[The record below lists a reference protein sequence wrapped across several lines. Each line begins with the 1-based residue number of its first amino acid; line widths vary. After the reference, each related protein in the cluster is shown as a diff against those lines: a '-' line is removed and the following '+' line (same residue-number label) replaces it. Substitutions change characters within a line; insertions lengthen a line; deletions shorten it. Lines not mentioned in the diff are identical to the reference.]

1 MSHLSNCYNVS
12 DFREAARR
20 RLPKFIFEFID
31 RGAED
36 EVALAENI
44 EAFRRIKLLTN
55 FCTDLSE
62 RDMGTELFGKRLNL
76 PLIIAPTGAAGL
88 CWYKGELELAKAAAR
103 AGIPFAISWAAL
115 TSMETIA
122 KEAAGRLWY
131 QLYYWTEENLTFE
144 TIARACDLGY
154 EALVVTIDTALGR
167 SREYNDRNGF
177 TDPITFNRKIVADL
191 ALRPRWCLD
200 VIGRYLA
207 TTGMP
212 KHENFPDKYRSSRTK
227 PINDPGLNWKHIEKI
242 REFWPRT
249 LILKGI
255 LSRSDAIRAVEC
267 GADGIS
273 VSNHGGRAL
282 DSAVSPIEILPDIA
296 DAVGSRTTILLDGG
310 VRRGTDIIKALALG
324 AKAVMIGRAT
334 LFATAVAGQDG
345 ATKMIDI
352 LSTEFEKNMAY
363 VGCRNVKE
371 IGPHILSPRTARE
384 LAFGDKPRLH
394 SSE

>member
-1 MSHLSNCYNVS
+1 MSRLSNCYNVS
-12 DFREAARR
+12 DFREMARR
-20 RLPKFIFEFID
+20 RLPKFVFEFID

-44 EAFRRIKLLTN
+44 EAFRRIKLVTN
-55 FCTDLSE
+55 FCVDLSE

-76 PLIIAPTGAAGL
+76 PLVIAPTGAAGL
-88 CWYKGELELAKAAAR
+88 CWYRGELELAKAAAK
-103 AGIPFAISWAAL
+103 AGIPFAVSWAAL
-115 TSMETIA
+115 TPMETIA
-122 KEAAGRLWY
+122 KEAGGRLWY
-131 QLYYWTEENLTFE
+131 QLYYWTEEDLTFE
-144 TIARACDLGY
+144 TIARARDLGY

-191 ALRPRWCLD
+191 ALRPGWCLD

-212 KHENFPDKYRSSRTK
+212 KHENFPPKYRNSRTK
-227 PINDPGLNWKHIEKI
+227 PINHPGLSWKHIEKI
-242 REFWPRT
+242 RAIWPRT
-249 LILKGI
+249 LIIKGI

-273 VSNHGGRAL
+273 ISNHGGRSL

-296 DAVGSRTTILLDGG
+296 DAVGVRTTILLDGG

-324 AKAVMIGRAT
+324 AKAVMVGRAT
-334 LFATAVAGQDG
+334 LFATAVGGQSG

-352 LSTEFEKNMAY
+352 IGTEFEKNMAY
-363 VGCRNVKE
+363 VGCRTVSE
-371 IGPHILSPRTARE
+371 IGPHILAPRTARE
-384 LAFGDKPRLH
+384 IYPERQIPD
-394 SSE
+394 

>member
-1 MSHLSNCYNVS
+1 MSSLSNCYNVS

-55 FCTDLSE
+55 FCVDLTE
-62 RDMGTELFGKRLNL
+62 RDMGTDLFGKRSGL
-76 PLIIAPTGAAGL
+76 PLVIAPTGAAGL
-88 CWYKGELELAKAAAR
+88 CWYKGELELAKAAAK
-103 AGIPFAISWAAL
+103 AGIPFSVSWAAL
-115 TSMETIA
+115 TPMDAIA
-122 KEAAGRLWY
+122 KEAGGRLWY
-131 QLYYWTEENLTFE
+131 QVYYWTEEDLTFE
-144 TIARACDLGY
+144 TIARARDLGY

-191 ALRPRWCLD
+191 VLRPRWCFD

-212 KHENFPDKYRSSRTK
+212 KHENFPETYRNSRTK
-227 PINDPGLNWKHIEKI
+227 PINHPGLNWKHIEKI
-242 REFWPRT
+242 RAFWPRT

-267 GADGIS
+267 GVDGIS
-273 VSNHGGRAL
+273 VSNHGGRSL
-282 DSAVSPIEILPDIA
+282 DSAVSPIEILPGIV

-324 AKAVMIGRAT
+324 AKAVMVGRAT
-334 LFATAVAGQDG
+334 LFATAVAGQNG
-345 ATKMIDI
+345 AARMLDI
-352 LSTEFEKNMAY
+352 IGTEFEKNMAY
-363 VGCRNVKE
+363 VGCRTVME
-371 IGPHILSPRTARE
+371 IGPHILAPRTKIE
-384 LAFGDKPRLH
+384 MGLVTN
-394 SSE
+394 